1 MALLA
6 DAIVVLGCRVLP
18 SGTLT
23 SVAARRAEAAANAYL
38 AGTAPLVVASG
49 GRRWGAQIEARAIG
63 AALLRA
69 GVPAEAIALELWS
82 LTTFENAIY
91 SAALLRRLGAARAAI
106 VTCAWHM
113 PRAIQNF
120 AAAGVEAFPLPVE
133 SPPASSLQ
141 RFYRRGHE
149 LVCERLDAR
158 RMRQARVLIES
169 AERLGKGRGAF
180 VPEAAIEVSEAKDE
194 AVDADEGD
202 APFGARR

>member
-18 SGTLT
+18 SGNLT
-23 SVAARRAEAAANAYL
+23 HVAARRAAAAASAYFE
-38 AGTAPLVVASG
+38 GTAPLIVASG
-49 GRRWGAQIEARAIG
+49 GRRWGAQIEARALG

-69 GVPAEAIALELWS
+69 GVPGDAIALELWS
-82 LTTFENAIY
+82 LTTCENAIF
-91 SAALLRRLGAARAAI
+91 SAALLRRLGAERAAI

-120 AAAGVEAFPLPVE
+120 VDAGVEAFPLPVE
-133 SPPASSLQ
+133 SPPASSFE

-158 RMRQARVLIES
+158 RMRQARVLVES
-169 AERLGKGRGAF
+169 AQRIGGGRGAL
-180 VPEAAIEVSEAKDE
+180 VREAAIELPIEKD
-194 AVDADEGD
+194 DDPPLGT
-202 APFGARR
+202 RR